1 MITIYLGARRG
12 GGGVGSFWRESST
25 PSNTL
30 DRTLGIVNKAIR
42 YSVNVGIDY
51 SHECRNP
58 SRNFSY
64 IESSFTYFL
73 SLNCCFKL
81 SP

>member
-1 MITIYLGARRG
+1 MITIYLGAGRVG
-12 GGGVGSFWRESST
+12 GGGRNFLEGIFY

-58 SRNFSY
+58 RL
-64 IESSFTYFL
+64 ILAT
-73 SLNCCFKL
+73 
-81 SP
+81 